1 MSNNISIQINEINR
15 LMNYDR
21 SKSLLEQPDSF
32 MDRKYGISSR
42 NAKELGM
49 NIDEYEKLVFHP
61 QMTVDELASAL
72 CGDNSPFAGLFKIPW
87 IEYKSEELLC
97 DVLAGLLMAFGPV
110 GIAAGMSIEFL
121 HAKDLWNKGDKTG
134 AWISMTIGLIPIIGD
149 VAGKGLRV
157 LLRKIGTSGIT
168 KVARAFIM
176 TLKFMSGEIKASR
189 LILSMKNLSV
199 SERKMLYNLWSTSSE
214 LVAKS
219 KRLSSEFD
227 NISKKLSELGYG
239 GEIVGQAVKKISEI
253 LDSGGP
259 LKGFADFL
267 AQTGSIMGFVIGA
280 EAMAALGHD
289 PKDSSFETMN
299 DILEFYKNNEEEVYK
314 LDIK

>member
-1 MSNNISIQINEINR
+1 
-15 LMNYDR
+15 
-21 SKSLLEQPDSF
+21 
-32 MDRKYGISSR
+32 
-42 NAKELGM
+42 
-49 NIDEYEKLVFHP
+49 
-61 QMTVDELASAL
+61 LASAL
-72 CGDNSPFAGLFKIPW
+72 CGDNSPFAGLFTIPW
-87 IEYKSEELLC
+87 IEYKSEELFC
-97 DVLAGLLMAFGPV
+97 DILAGALMTLGGPV
-110 GIAAGMSIEFL
+110 GVAGGVAVEFL
-121 HAKDLWNKGDKTG
+121 HAKDLWNKGDKIG

-149 VAGKGLRV
+149 AAGKGLRV
-157 LLRKIGTSGIT
+157 LLKKIGSAGIT
-168 KVARAFIM
+168 KVARVFVM

-239 GEIVGQAVKKISEI
+239 GELVGKAVKKISEI

-259 LKGFADFL
+259 LKSFVDFL

-280 EAMAALGHD
+280 EAMVALGHD